1 MNKNEHAMFS
11 QMKNIKN
18 KTIWLLTEY
27 PKTQD
32 CDNLLYCYFIIHT
45 IHPSGAKAMG
55 LEKLKGMT
63 ALEYLL
69 NVKTHGIVNFG
80 SLSRGRRKIQEDET
94 YKHLRGTK
102 RDDRNNGENYWRNNI
117 NKPD

>member
-45 IHPSGAKAMG
+45 IHP
-55 LEKLKGMT
+55 
-63 ALEYLL
+63 
-69 NVKTHGIVNFG
+69 THGIVNFS